1 MSYLQRFRDME
12 AQGVDILALLA
23 GDQTLD
29 DSRLEILSRLLG
41 PLEQDY
47 HADLLELLTHE
58 RHDPERARDLWR
70 GIVQHKKEMER
81 ALGRTVAAPCLRTTD
96 PQRWRRAP
104 GDPCYCSSR
113 GSYCFARSACAA
125 SSIAFAA

>member
-70 GIVQHKKEMER
+70 GIVQINDAARKKPRLVDE
-81 ALGRTVAAPCLRTTD
+81 
-96 PQRWRRAP
+96 
-104 GDPCYCSSR
+104 
-113 GSYCFARSACAA
+113 
-125 SSIAFAA
+125 